1 MSPTRVLLMALVSCT
16 LASACTS
23 AKCGTPER
31 ACAIAAAD
39 GGTRDGASSDAAY
52 SGGSGGAGAG
62 GAGEPGS
69 AGSSAGESG
78 SAGAGAQASTDTLQL
93 IGVGSFGLRAR
104 SDDGADWS
112 YCGNARQGD
121 DHTPDL
127 LRAVAYGDGV
137 FVAVGGDQNGRV
149 MRSLDGEHWEEDVHP
164 LDACPDETYP
174 SSCTNWMGAVAYLSL
189 PRVWLAGGGNGAT
202 MRSMDGGRTW
212 QGLHKGF
219 PEKHIRS
226 MLAGGGL
233 FMASTDGGDV
243 YVTRDH
249 GDSWT
254 GGNVWSGAG
263 FLRVLYGFTYFI
275 AYSEAGD
282 ACFVSDNLGA
292 SWQPCATEAQGG
304 TAYLF
309 DGKQWIAAQGDHYA
323 TSTNT
328 RDWTKLAAPMP
339 EQLLFDGTTYFG
351 RSEGTIYRATA
362 PDAFEV
368 VATQVPGFRAW
379 TLGRVLNKNLPI
391 TSPAACVDRR

>member
-1 MSPTRVLLMALVSCT
+1 MSLPRVLLFVLVGCV
-16 LASACTS
+16 LAAAC
-23 AKCGTPER
+23 AGNKCGTPVR
-31 ACAIAAAD
+31 PCSSADADSGTLRDAAAD
-39 GGTRDGASSDAAY
+39 DAAY
-52 SGGSGGAGAG
+52 GGGSAGAGSGAGGAGAG
-62 GAGEPGS
+62 GAGAGGS
-69 AGSSAGESG
+69 
-78 SAGAGAQASTDTLQL
+78 ASTDALQL
-93 IGVGSFGLRAR
+93 IGVGDFGLRAR
-104 SDDGADWS
+104 SDDGADWR
-112 YCGNARQGD
+112 YCGNAEQSD

-137 FVAVGGDQNGRV
+137 FVAVGGNQNGLV

-174 SSCTNWMGAVAYLSL
+174 SSCSNWMGAVAYLSL

-202 MRSMDGGRTW
+202 MRSLDGGRTW

-226 MLAGGGL
+226 LLAGGGL

-263 FLRVLYGFTYFI
+263 SSGFLRVAYGFTYFI

-282 ACFVSDNLGA
+282 ACFVSDNLGS
-292 SWQPCATEAQGG
+292 SWQPCAAEAQGG

-309 DGKQWIAAQGDHYA
+309 DGKQWVVAQGDHYA
-323 TSTNT
+323 TSSNT
-328 RDWTKLAAPMP
+328 RDWTKQPAAARMP

-351 RSEGTIYRATA
+351 RSEGTIYHASK

-368 VATQVPGFRAW
+368 AATKVPSFRAW
-379 TLGRVLNKNLPI
+379 TLGRVLDKNLPI
-391 TSPAACVDRR
+391 TSPAACADRR

>member
-1 MSPTRVLLMALVSCT
+1 MSLPRVLFAVLVSSGF
-16 LASACTS
+16 AAACGGN
-23 AKCGTPER
+23 KCEEARPCSGGFTDSG
-31 ACAIAAAD
+31 AAGADGGDAAAD
-39 GGTRDGASSDAAY
+39 N
-52 SGGSGGAGAG
+52 GGSGGKGGTGGSSDRGGNGGVVGA
-62 GAGEPGS
+62 
-69 AGSSAGESG
+69 AGSGE
-78 SAGAGAQASTDTLQL
+78 ADALQL

-104 SDDGADWS
+104 SENGADWS
-112 YCGNARQGD
+112 YCGNARQSD

-137 FVAVGGDQNGRV
+137 FIAVGGDQNGRV

-164 LDACPDETYP
+164 SDACPDETYP
-174 SSCTNWMGAVAYLSL
+174 SSCSNWMGAVAYLSL

-202 MRSMDGGRTW
+202 MRSLDAGRTW
-212 QGLHKGF
+212 KGLHTGF

-226 MLAGGGL
+226 LLAGGGL

-263 FLRVLYGFTYFI
+263 SNGVLRVAYGFTYFI

-282 ACFVSDNLGA
+282 ACFVSDNLGS
-292 SWQPCATEAQGG
+292 SWQPCAAEAEGG

-309 DGKQWIAAQGDHYA
+309 DGKQWIVAQGDHYA
-323 TSTNT
+323 TSANT
-328 RDWTKLAAPMP
+328 RDWSRQPATARMP

-351 RSEGTIYRATA
+351 RSEATIYRATK
-362 PDAFEV
+362 PDAFEA
-368 VATQVPGFRAW
+368 VAMQVPSFRAW
-379 TLGRVLNKNLPI
+379 TLGRVLDKNLPV
-391 TSPAACVDRR
+391 TSPAACTDRR